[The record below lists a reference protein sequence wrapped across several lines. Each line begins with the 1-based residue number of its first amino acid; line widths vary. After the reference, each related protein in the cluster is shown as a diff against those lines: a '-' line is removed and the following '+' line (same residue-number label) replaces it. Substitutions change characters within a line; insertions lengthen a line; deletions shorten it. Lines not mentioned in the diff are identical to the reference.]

1 MASFPAA
8 CDMNVHNQCVM
19 NVPSLC
25 GTDYTERRG
34 RVYLKC
40 EVSGDNLQVTGRC
53 RPSPALSKAAEFQ
66 TQPHLKRWTGSCAVH
81 PRNQL
86 FCAQQG
92 WSLSTLQIQWRCL
105 SFSAWINKTSLK
117 RNLLWDS
124 QSWLQHTWKSV
135 PVQIYCPEE
144 VCGSCVSLFEPVTTR
159 SETSDTP
166 DASERSRDHLIHSF
180 MSHQDDTKRS
190 ALLGER
196 SVISLTNHLSDYI
209 IQPEAFA
216 QGFLITDVSGFKVT
230 PVSLA
235 TVYN

>member
-1 MASFPAA
+1 MFVLFSYLKAVASFPAA

-25 GTDYTERRG
+25 GTDHTERRG

-66 TQPHLKRWTGSCAVH
+66 TQPNLKRWTHSCGFH

-92 WSLSTLQIQWRCL
+92 WSLSTLWIQWRCL
-105 SFSAWINKTSLK
+105 SFSAWIDKTSLK

-144 VCGSCVSLFEPVTTR
+144 VC
-159 SETSDTP
+159 
-166 DASERSRDHLIHSF
+166 
-180 MSHQDDTKRS
+180 
-190 ALLGER
+190 ALLREPFWTCHDSLWILRYTWRVGEEQR
-196 SVISLTNHLSDYI
+196 PFDTFIYV
-209 IQPEAFA
+209 P
-216 QGFLITDVSGFKVT
+216 SG
-230 PVSLA
+230 
-235 TVYN
+235 